1 MAALSPCYFT
11 NTKKVEKQNVIKN
24 DYLKI
29 WHCESTQ
36 GTTLLVL
43 LAQRKQKKKKIVKHT
58 NRAKSIL

>member
-1 MAALSPCYFT
+1 MAASSPSYFT

-43 LAQRKQKKKKIVKHT
+43 LAQIKQTYV
-58 NRAKSIL
+58 RYD